1 MYISDQNNSDVHLEN
16 DCLNYIVCVYDAL
29 ASFVV

>member
-16 DCLNYIVCVYDAL
+16 DCLNIVCVYDEL